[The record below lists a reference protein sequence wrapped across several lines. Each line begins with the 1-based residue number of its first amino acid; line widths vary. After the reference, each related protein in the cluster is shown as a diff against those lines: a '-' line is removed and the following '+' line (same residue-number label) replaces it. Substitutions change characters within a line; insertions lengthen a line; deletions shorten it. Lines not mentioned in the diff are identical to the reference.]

1 VKVCRFQ
8 PVSRRYVATWV
19 RLCRS
24 ERRVRVRERAVP
36 VVRVVSVVLAV
47 RVRAA
52 LTVPLTTSM

>member
-1 VKVCRFQ
+1 
-8 PVSRRYVATWV
+8 V
-19 RLCRS
+19 R
-24 ERRVRVRERAVP
+24 ERERAVP

>member
-1 VKVCRFQ
+1 V
-8 PVSRRYVATWV
+8 PVPAGARRYVATWV

-24 ERRVRVRERAVP
+24 ERRARERERAVP

-52 LTVPLTTSM
+52 LAVPLTTSM